1 MDILEAITFFL
12 GNPWVALNI
21 LWEMNR
27 IESVFDEFIQYS
39 RNYFATQNY
48 PVNLD
53 VFREKINNL
62 VITKEYCGNI
72 SITKIKF
79 VISAN
84 IPWEA
89 LQSICDIPKELTSD
103 MAEKMVRN

>member
-1 MDILEAITFFL
+1 MDLLEAISFFM

-21 LWEMNR
+21 MWEMDK
-27 IESVFDEFIQYS
+27 IESVFDQFIQYN
-39 RNYFATQNY
+39 RNYFATNNY

-53 VFREKINNL
+53 IFREKINQL
-62 VITKEYCGNI
+62 VITKEYCGNL
-72 SITKIKF
+72 SLTEIKS

-84 IPWEA
+84 
-89 LQSICDIPKELTSD
+89 IPKELTSD